1 MKQRHLI
8 LVDEQSQSSR
18 LQGIAA
24 NLHEEGIELIY
35 QEINPNDYVTRQ
47 EDGDLVFN
55 NKSFIQNLKA
65 VPFLHHLDMFATD
78 YNLIDNQLKG
88 IDVLSM
94 FGELKPLF
102 SKKVVIY
109 SAQIESVIQDILMRK
124 DESFEE
130 QVSRL
135 KLLARYDVE
144 YMKSEGEFGTKLKNL
159 IEKEPNMSIDD
170 QLSESLMAI
179 DSNDIHCAIPPYDHM
194 TLVEIANLLISKDQN
209 SIKLK
214 KEISDHIMAILTKVD
229 GYE

>member
-1 MKQRHLI
+1 MEQRHLI
-8 LVDEQSQSSR
+8 LIDEQSQNSR
-18 LQGIAA
+18 LEGIAA
-24 NLHEEGIELIY
+24 NLHNEGIELIY
-35 QEINPNDYVTRQ
+35 KEINPNDYVKRQ
-47 EDGDLVFN
+47 EDGDLIFN
-55 NKSFIQNLKA
+55 KESFTQALKA
-65 VPFLHHLDMFATD
+65 VPFLHHLDVFATD
-78 YNLIDNQLKG
+78 YNLIDDQLKG
-88 IDVLSM
+88 IDVLSI

-130 QVSRL
+130 QVYRL

-144 YMKSEGEFGTKLKNL
+144 YMKSEGEFGAKLKSL
-159 IEKEPNMSIDD
+159 IAKEPNMSIDD

-179 DSNDIHCAIPPYDHM
+179 DSNNIRCAIPPYDHM
-194 TLVEIANLLISKDQN
+194 TLVEIANLLISKDQS

-214 KEISDHIMAILTKVD
+214 KEITDHIMAIITKVD

>member
-1 MKQRHLI
+1 MEQRHLI

-18 LQGIAA
+18 LEGISA
-24 NLHEEGIELIY
+24 NLHNEGIELIY

-47 EDGDLVFN
+47 GDGDLVFN
-55 NKSFIQNLKA
+55 RESFTQALRD
-65 VPFLHHLDMFATD
+65 VSFLHHLDVFATD
-78 YNLIDNQLKG
+78 YNLIADQLKG
-88 IDVLSM
+88 NDVLSM
-94 FGELKPLF
+94 FGEIKPFF

-144 YMKSEGEFGTKLKNL
+144 YMKSESEFGAKLKSL
-159 IEKEPNMSIDD
+159 IAKEPNMSIED

-179 DSNDIHCAIPPYDHM
+179 NSNDVHCAIPPYDNM

-209 SIKLK
+209 SIRLK
-214 KEISDHIMAILTKVD
+214 KEIADHIMAIITKID